1 MEVHNAPRSQ
11 AEPSAHIEQ
20 QISLFQFSIHAKKVK
35 AAYFMQEISLNK
47 INNVTK
53 MALNIV
59 NVINEMRPY
68 MYNNFCLP
76 ETTI

>member
-1 MEVHNAPRSQ
+1 MQ
-11 AEPSAHIEQ
+11 
-20 QISLFQFSIHAKKVK
+20 KKVK
-35 AAYFMQEISLNK
+35 AANFMQAICLNK

-59 NVINEMRPY
+59 YVINEMRPY

-76 ETTI
+76 E